1 VYSKVM
7 EPIDDTESLAAF
19 CDRLKSAEFITVD
32 TEFVRERTYWPQ
44 LCLVQVGGPDEARAI
59 DALADGID
67 LGPLY
72 DLLTNPAILKVF
84 HAARQDIEIFLH
96 MSGRVPAPL
105 FDTQVAAMVCGFGDA
120 VSYEVLAS
128 QLAKAR
134 IDKSMRFTD
143 WTQRPLIDR
152 QLHYALADV
161 THLRIAYEKLRKKL
175 DKNNRLGWLQ
185 QEMDELTDPATY
197 RVAPEEAWR
206 RLKPRSSSPRFLA
219 VLREV
224 AAWREREARERDLP
238 RQRVVRDETLS
249 EIAAHAPTTVAEL
262 TRVRGLGKGQ
272 VEGKIGAALLEAVGR
287 AQALPD
293 DLCPRPPERM
303 DLPKGIG
310 PVVDLLKVLLKLKCD
325 EHDVAQKL
333 VACSADL
340 EMIAAD
346 DNADVPALHGW
357 RRDLFGDDA
366 LKLKHGRIALGLAPD
381 GKRLRMLPL
390 DDLPTPVKPLAD
402 VPIRGDGKD
411 HHPSPADE

>member
-1 VYSKVM
+1 M
-7 EPIDDTESLAAF
+7 EPIADTESLAAF
-19 CDRLKSAEFITVD
+19 CDRLKTAEFITVD

-44 LCLVQVGGPDEARAI
+44 LCLVQVAGPDEARVI
-59 DALADGID
+59 DALGEGID
-67 LGPLY
+67 LTPLY
-72 DLLTNPAILKVF
+72 DLLGDPAVLKVF

-161 THLRIAYEKLRKKL
+161 THLRIAYEKLRRKL
-175 DKNNRLGWLQ
+175 DKSGRMAWLE
-185 QEMDELTDPATY
+185 QEMTELTNPATY
-197 RVAPEEAWR
+197 RIAPEDCWR

-219 VLREV
+219 ILREV

-249 EIAAHAPTTVAEL
+249 EIAAHAPTTAAEL
-262 TRVRGLGKGQ
+262 SRVRGLGKGQ
-272 VEGKIGAALLEAVGR
+272 VEGRIGAAILEAVGR
-287 AQALPD
+287 AQALPE
-293 DLCPRPPERM
+293 DLCPTPPERSE
-303 DLPKGIG
+303 LPKGIG

-333 VACSADL
+333 VANTADL

-346 DNADVPALHGW
+346 DNANVPALHGW
-357 RRDLFGDDA
+357 RRELFGEDA

-381 GKRLRMLPL
+381 GRRLRMLPL
-390 DDLPTPVKPLAD
+390 DDLAGLVAPLAD
-402 VPIRGDGKD
+402 VPIRGDGKG
-411 HHPSPADE
+411 HHHRGDDQE